1 MNAAL
6 FDEFGEP
13 ELDAY
18 PPLPATDPRLA
29 EFFRTHN
36 VVPPVMLG
44 RCIGRSVWS
53 KTGADP
59 QTCTGAYRTLIG
71 VRAEPCTESP
81 RGGTVWI
88 LRLRDDDGTEH
99 DSPRY
104 TSSNHVAVLR

>member
-1 MNAAL
+1 MAFAL

-18 PPLPATDPRLA
+18 PPLTATNPVLA

-36 VVPPVMLG
+36 VVQPILLEHCLG
-44 RCIGRSVWS
+44 RVVWS
-53 KTGADP
+53 KTSTDP
-59 QTCTGAYRTLIG
+59 QTCNGAYRTLIG
-71 VRAEPCTESP
+71 VRTEPFTESP

-88 LRLRDDDGTEH
+88 LRLRDEDGTEH

-104 TSSNHVAVLR
+104 TSSHRVAVLR